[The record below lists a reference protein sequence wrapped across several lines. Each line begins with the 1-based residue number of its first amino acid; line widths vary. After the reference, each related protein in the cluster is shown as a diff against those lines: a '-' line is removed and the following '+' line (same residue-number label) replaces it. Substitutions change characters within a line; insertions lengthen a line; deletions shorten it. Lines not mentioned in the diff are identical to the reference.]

1 MQRRTV
7 LATVGSALL
16 ATAGCVSNSNG
27 DDQEP
32 ADGNDPED
40 DRSSDDPSDDTTP
53 EQTPIDDTPPDGTP
67 GSDPDEG
74 DGAGASFGE
83 CPSFADGVDQTVC
96 SHTGSNTGVYPAVS
110 QEVFTPT
117 TGDNSVETLE
127 ITLHNVSGSRFGLN
141 PHDWAI
147 KRQTADG
154 WTHVAPE
161 EYVEPWY
168 TLEPDET
175 YTWRLSVETHPTP
188 QGDQT
193 MAIME
198 DLDSGTYAFRV
209 TGILDESPADAK
221 DSDEKTT
228 IECVALF
235 NVNRS

>member
-16 ATAGCVSNSNG
+16 ASAGCVSNSDG
-27 DDQEP
+27 DDQDPSE
-32 ADGNDPED
+32 GSDPED
-40 DRSSDDPSDDTTP
+40 DRSSDDSPDDTTP
-53 EQTPIDDTPPDGTP
+53 EQTPIDNTPTDSTP
-67 GSDPDEG
+67 AGDPDER
-74 DGAGASFGE
+74 DGAGASFGD
-83 CPSFADGVDQTVC
+83 CPSFGESVDQTVC

-117 TGDNSVETLE
+117 TGDDSVETLS
-127 ITLHNVSGSRFGLN
+127 ITLHNVSGSRFGFN

-147 KRQTADG
+147 KRQTEDG
-154 WTHVAPE
+154 WVHVAPE

-168 TLEPDET
+168 TIEPDET
-175 YTWRLSVETHPTP
+175 YTWELSVESHPSP
-188 QGDQT
+188 QDDQT
-193 MAIME
+193 LSVVE

-209 TGILDESPADAK
+209 TGILDEQPEDAT

-235 NVNRS
+235 SVSRK